1 MAKAPIFG
9 AAEEDARQ
17 TRAKAKD
24 DAEEAQ
30 VESALHKKN
39 QKRASPP
46 INVAQAPGW
55 EARGA
60 GSSDTNSPTPA
71 PEHRCSP
78 TPSLTTPRARFGL
91 DASMRHLDFC
101 ALRGKPRQAVRPT
114 SVPTQADRGET
125 GADATAA
132 SMM

>member
-9 AAEEDARQ
+9 AAEGDARQ

-46 INVAQAPGW
+46 ISGTSA
-55 EARGA
+55 GA
-60 GSSDTNSPTPA
+60 GKQLVPVLRTLTLRRPRPSIGA
-71 PEHRCSP
+71 RRHR
-78 TPSLTTPRARFGL
+78 L
-91 DASMRHLDFC
+91 
-101 ALRGKPRQAVRPT
+101 
-114 SVPTQADRGET
+114 
-125 GADATAA
+125 
-132 SMM
+132 